1 MSLLSIAVLALSLSI
16 DAFLVAVSR
25 GSGSPRPRLGDALRT
40 GLVFGAIEAAT
51 PVLGWAAGIAARSF
65 VESIDHWIA
74 FGLLGLVGV
83 NMIVQALRASDGSK
97 PRGNGSLVVLLATA
111 VGTSI
116 DAFAVGISLAF
127 IKVNIVV
134 VALAIGCATFA
145 LSTAGMLTGRF
156 VGVRFGRFAEAA
168 GGIAL
173 IGIGGSILYSHL
185 SAA

>member
-1 MSLLSIAVLALSLSI
+1 
-16 DAFLVAVSR
+16 
-25 GSGSPRPRLGDALRT
+25 
-40 GLVFGAIEAAT
+40 
-51 PVLGWAAGIAARSF
+51 
-65 VESIDHWIA
+65 
-74 FGLLGLVGV
+74 
-83 NMIVQALRASDGSK
+83 
-97 PRGNGSLVVLLATA
+97 
-111 VGTSI
+111 
-116 DAFAVGISLAF
+116 
-127 IKVNIVV
+127 V